1 MLEDRSPSVK
11 SAKNAAESL
20 MRGLNPQEQKGIQ
33 NQVAQLDRR
42 WETVCST
49 SRDRLDIL
57 EEMLGLSKDFQDLH
71 EPLTSWLDS
80 TEKKFASLE
89 PSAMDTQGIENSI
102 TALKVGNTSWLNQNF
117 VSFILS
123 VVFSLCTCTY
133 IFFSATFR
141 TWIEMFSLRLIK
153 WRSWH

>member
-1 MLEDRSPSVK
+1 MTMLEDRSPSVK

-42 WETVCST
+42 WETVCAT

-89 PSAMDTQGIENSI
+89 PSAMDTQGIENII
-102 TALKVGNTSWLNQNF
+102 TALKVGNLSYFFLVLNF
-117 VSFILS
+117 LLLS
-123 VVFSLCTCTY
+123 VVCTYTY
-133 IFFSATFR
+133 IF
-141 TWIEMFSLRLIK
+141 LL
-153 WRSWH
+153 

>member
-1 MLEDRSPSVK
+1 MTMLEDRSPSVK

-42 WETVCST
+42 WETVCAT
-49 SRDRLDIL
+49 SRDRLDFL

-89 PSAMDTQGIENSI
+89 PSAMDTQGIENII
-102 TALKVGNTSWLNQNF
+102 TALKVGNSSYFFLVLNF
-117 VSFILS
+117 LLLS
-123 VVFSLCTCTY
+123 VVCTYTY
-133 IFFSATFR
+133 IF
-141 TWIEMFSLRLIK
+141 LL
-153 WRSWH
+153 

>member
-42 WETVCST
+42 WETVCAT

-89 PSAMDTQGIENSI
+89 PSAMDTQGIENII
-102 TALKVGNTSWLNQNF
+102 TALKVGNSSYFFLVLNF
-117 VSFILS
+117 LLLS
-123 VVFSLCTCTY
+123 VVCTYTY
-133 IFFSATFR
+133 IF
-141 TWIEMFSLRLIK
+141 LL
-153 WRSWH
+153 

>member
-42 WETVCST
+42 WETVCAT

-80 TEKKFASLE
+80 RIFFFNIAKNYALIKKHLHSNSIKSLE
-89 PSAMDTQGIENSI
+89 N
-102 TALKVGNTSWLNQNF
+102 LL
-117 VSFILS
+117 L
-123 VVFSLCTCTY
+123 
-133 IFFSATFR
+133 
-141 TWIEMFSLRLIK
+141 
-153 WRSWH
+153 

>member
-42 WETVCST
+42 WETVCAT

-89 PSAMDTQGIENSI
+89 PSAMDTQGIENII
-102 TALKVGNTSWLNQNF
+102 TALKVGNLSYFFLVLNF
-117 VSFILS
+117 LLLS
-123 VVFSLCTCTY
+123 VVCTYTY
-133 IFFSATFR
+133 IF
-141 TWIEMFSLRLIK
+141 LL
-153 WRSWH
+153 

>member
-42 WETVCST
+42 WETVCAT

-89 PSAMDTQGIENSI
+89 PSAMDTQGIENII
-102 TALKVGNTSWLNQNF
+102 TALKVGNSSYFFLVLNF
-117 VSFILS
+117 LLLS
-123 VVFSLCTCTY
+123 VVCTGTYTY
-133 IFFSATFR
+133 IF
-141 TWIEMFSLRLIK
+141 LL
-153 WRSWH
+153 

>member
-42 WETVCST
+42 WETVCAT

-89 PSAMDTQGIENSI
+89 PSAMDTQGIENII
-102 TALKVGNTSWLNQNF
+102 TALKVGNS
-117 VSFILS
+117 SF
-123 VVFSLCTCTY
+123 
-133 IFFSATFR
+133 FF
-141 TWIEMFSLRLIK
+141 
-153 WRSWH
+153 